1 MLFCFVIGNS
11 DMHLKNFSL
20 IEEAPGS
27 RKFMLSPAYDLLP
40 VNVIL
45 PADKEQ
51 MALALNGRKRNIRKK
66 DFLVLAQSY
75 RINDKAAIRL
85 MERVVKSKDLFID
98 MTRDS
103 YLSSG
108 YKESLINLIE
118 DRCEVLN
125 Q

>member
-1 MLFCFVIGNS
+1 MIGNS

-20 IEEAPGS
+20 IEEDPGS

-51 MALALNGRKRNIRKK
+51 MALTLNGRKRNIRKK

-103 YLSSG
+103 YLPSD
-108 YKESLINLIE
+108 YQDSLINLIE

>member
-1 MLFCFVIGNS
+1 
-11 DMHLKNFSL
+11 
-20 IEEAPGS
+20 
-27 RKFMLSPAYDLLP
+27 MLSPAYDLLP